1 MKNLIIAP
9 VVLSLLAVTLT
20 GCNDEDDPIFG
31 SGSSSNEFT
40 VISFDKGIDRQTNKE
55 AIVRINDTY
64 SSGDREVKV
73 TNIVG
78 NYNTQNIDDL
88 ETSIVLADQFEGTL
102 EDENIEVNNR
112 TIKRPI
118 YEKNSNNKLDYE
130 ITYRTLS
137 LSGVNARDYLVGN
150 RFNDNRGILTDLNN
164 YPKIPNNTS
173 FPNGS
178 VCYIPVIKS
187 ARSLFVFNDK
197 NKTGYE
203 KLDNWVEDTENRFND
218 NRQSST
224 TTLKVGK
231 GNNLRVKQVKFFAIN
246 SAPEYLYNGIDYDD
260 RIYEANY
267 IDKNKLR
274 PNEDSLRGVVNCTL
288 VNDVA
293 ADFLEREIKRY
304 Y

>member
-164 YPKIPNNTS
+164 
-173 FPNGS
+173 
-178 VCYIPVIKS
+178 
-187 ARSLFVFNDK
+187 
-197 NKTGYE
+197 
-203 KLDNWVEDTENRFND
+203 
-218 NRQSST
+218 
-224 TTLKVGK
+224 
-231 GNNLRVKQVKFFAIN
+231 
-246 SAPEYLYNGIDYDD
+246 
-260 RIYEANY
+260 
-267 IDKNKLR
+267 
-274 PNEDSLRGVVNCTL
+274 
-288 VNDVA
+288 
-293 ADFLEREIKRY
+293 
-304 Y
+304 